1 MKCTYQRVAENPTT
15 YETEYLKVVLRRIDQ
30 SIEINER
37 QTDYNLRYG
46 FQPSEANE
54 NYHNMLCDCRGVIFT
69 ELTNRSAV

>member
-15 YETEYLKVVLRRIDQ
+15 YETEYLKMILRRIDQ

-37 QTDYNLRYG
+37 QTDYDLHYD

-54 NYHNMLCDCRGVIFT
+54 IYHNMLCDCREAIFG
-69 ELTNRSAV
+69 ELINRSAV